1 MCLNNHGEVGVVC
14 LWHILLVF
22 AQLNRHNVAKVR
34 TRVIPGRKK
43 MRILHAESELKS
55 SPGPGHEPK
64 DEGFLWP
71 GDLVGSP
78 EHLLGLQHL
87 ILGEGQIPPL
97 PWHRGDW
104 GCDCLH
110 SRLKKVTS
118 ASTKQP

>member
-1 MCLNNHGEVGVVC
+1 
-14 LWHILLVF
+14 
-22 AQLNRHNVAKVR
+22 
-34 TRVIPGRKK
+34 
-43 MRILHAESELKS
+43 MRILHTESELKS

-87 ILGEGQIPPL
+87 VLGEGQIPPL
-97 PWHRGDW
+97 PRHRGDW

-110 SRLKKVTS
+110 SQQERIGCAEKYGILEAKVVPAGYTGRS
-118 ASTKQP
+118 QEIKHPILAQ